1 MVESFEKES
10 FSLRRF
16 LVGSISKKLILA
28 FGFFLVLLIF
38 MIYYILSIN
47 QQISIDQTYIREVN
61 SPLELMVE
69 QVSSYDV
76 MLTSTVYASLIH
88 AEVEEWDLFDEHKI
102 TYDSVGVKLDD
113 LLKIDA
119 PKLVNK
125 SRRNLQEKQEVYD
138 LLFELDRINLALVNL
153 ERGAFDA
160 IEKGDFE
167 KARSLV
173 AGEDYHSYKLQLG
186 DLYSKWQLVEAEIV
200 ERYRQRVLVN
210 SNYIEKYS
218 LLLGVIFVLFAI
230 LIPFMIYRSISRPL
244 NKLSLLVEELER
256 GNFKARINIKSND
269 EVGALGLAFN
279 KMAEQLQEA
288 QEDLEK
294 KVRERTRELYYTQLD
309 LERRTRQANQA
320 KVATLNI
327 LEDIEESKGKLDE
340 AFHQLKALEKLKN
353 NFLSFTTH
361 ELKTPLTPILIQA
374 QMLQEGDFGKLTS
387 EQKKSI
393 DLIVR
398 NMRTL
403 NQLIGDVL
411 DISVIQSA
419 NLKIFPIRA
428 NMVDIIRQIVA
439 NAEPLARQK
448 NIKISIKLPQ
458 LHSVLVDV
466 RRIGQVIA
474 NLLNNAIK
482 FTPEGGLIT
491 IEAQENSEEVLVR
504 VIDTGIGIPKD
515 KLNTLFQ
522 PFSQVVASY
531 TLKQKGTGLGLAI
544 CKGIIN
550 AHNGKIGVQSEP
562 GKGSIFYFSLP
573 RKSHF
578 GGNKG

>member
-1 MVESFEKES
+1 MEISKNKK

-16 LVGSISKKLILA
+16 LVGSIGKKLILA
-28 FGFFLVLLIF
+28 FGTLLLLLIF
-38 MIYYILSIN
+38 ILYIIYTLN
-47 QQISIDQTYIREVN
+47 QQISADQTYLRDIN
-61 SPLELMVE
+61 APLGLMVE
-69 QVSSYDV
+69 QVISYDA
-76 MLTSTVYASLIH
+76 MLTGAVHASLLYM
-88 AEVEEWDLFDEHKI
+88 EEGETSMFEESRDFYNNTSI
-102 TYDSVGVKLDD
+102 KLDN
-113 LLKIDA
+113 LIKFEA
-119 PKLVNK
+119 PDLVNR
-125 SRRNLQEKQEVYD
+125 SRRSIEDKNKVYD
-138 LLFELDRINLALVNL
+138 ILKQLDKYNILLVDL
-153 ERGAFDA
+153 EEGAFAAMRD
-160 IEKGDFE
+160 
-167 KARSLV
+167 
-173 AGEDYHSYKLQLG
+173 G
-186 DLYSKWQLVEAEIV
+186 DLETARNFVLSNQYQEYKKQLADLYNSWIGEEAKIADQ
-200 ERYRQRVLVN
+200 YRQRVLVN
-210 SNYIEKYS
+210 SQTVQIYNLI
-218 LLLGVIFVLFAI
+218 LGVIFILFAAI
-230 LIPFMIYRSISRPL
+230 IPVIIFRSISRPL
-244 NKLSLLVEELER
+244 IKLSDLVEQIKL
-256 GNFKARINIKSND
+256 GNLKARVDIKTGD
-269 EVGALGLAFN
+269 EFEDIGAAFN
-279 KMAEQLQEA
+279 KMIEQLQDA

-294 KVRERTRELYYTQLD
+294 KVKERTRELYYTQLD

-419 NLKIFPIRA
+419 NLKIFPIRT
-428 NMVDIIRQIVA
+428 NMVDIIRQMVA
-439 NAEPLARQK
+439 SAEPLARQK

-482 FTPEGGLIT
+482 FTPEGGSIT

-504 VIDTGIGIPKD
+504 VIDTGIGIQKD
-515 KLNTLFQ
+515 KINTLFQ